1 MKLRYLELATAV
13 ATALATAVVSLAVAD
28 IPANF
33 WQSTKPDHGH
43 PGVTVVVD
51 HHTGLEGIAI
61 LLAFVM
67 ALVLAVTSLAE
78 NLRQEK
84 QARARS
90 LDQSLALAL
99 VDVSDCLH
107 ATYKAAVDKVLVSF
121 PTVSAPSE
129 LGEAVRINGAIPP
142 SEISMHLH
150 RVHKRFLRATELVP
164 AGWFGLRQN
173 LRDPAKKKWQL
184 TDYPLGTAY
193 EHPDRPAGALI
204 GQDSR
209 FVPELPAQTAVAFAI
224 RDRSDGTVL
233 GVVSIRAPAQPDVLL
248 RLLKDDVRDLL
259 DNYLLLLAPELGS
272 S

>member
-1 MKLRYLELATAV
+1 
-13 ATALATAVVSLAVAD
+13 
-28 IPANF
+28 
-33 WQSTKPDHGH
+33 
-43 PGVTVVVD
+43 VTVVVN

-67 ALVLAVTSLAE
+67 AFVLAVASLAD

-90 LDQSLALAL
+90 RDQSLALAL
-99 VDVSDCLH
+99 VDVSNCLH
-107 ATYKAAVDKVLVSF
+107 ASYKAAVDRLLVSS
-121 PTVSAPSE
+121 PTVSQRSE
-129 LGEAVRINGAIPP
+129 LGEAVRMNGAVPP
-142 SEISMHLH
+142 SDISMHLH
-150 RVHKRFLRATELVP
+150 RVHKRFLKATELVP

-184 TDYPLGTAY
+184 TDYPLGTVC

-204 GQDSR
+204 GENSR
-209 FVPELPAQTAVAFAI
+209 FVPELPAQTAVAFAV

-259 DNYLLLLAPELGS
+259 DDYLLLLAPGLGS
-272 S
+272 SQM